1 MAVPALFRAGFPGSK
16 VGAKGAVLVAEIA
29 PGERQFPATGPLGID
44 MDEVRD
50 GEITGITV
58 LLVSASSQLLRL
70 GGTKTLS

>member
-58 LLVSASSQLLRL
+58 LLLLLPSRAKR
-70 GGTKTLS
+70 TVM

>member
-44 MDEVRD
+44 MDEDRD

-58 LLVSASSQLLRL
+58 LLLLLPSRAKR
-70 GGTKTLS
+70 TVM